1 MKPFPEHPFTA
12 TGLSD
17 AFLESQEAVFAS
29 ENFFPEPETSLPASD
44 EPVGDDLFRRL
55 LRGYWGHADFRG
67 IQLDI
72 IRDITAGRDT
82 LGLMPTGG
90 GKSIAFQIPAL
101 ALPGLCLVI
110 TPLIALM
117 KDQVEHLRNRGIKA
131 AAIYSGLSHDD
142 VLRNLDNCVL
152 GGYKFLY
159 VSPERLGSPI
169 FRTKLSRMQVSFI
182 TVDEAHCI
190 SQWGYDFRPA
200 YLQIAEIR
208 KLLPQAP
215 VLALTATATKRVV
228 GDIQCRLA
236 FAEPNVH
243 RMSFARPNLR
253 YVVRHTE
260 DKQGELLHI
269 LRSVKGSAIVYT
281 RSRQGTKDVA
291 RMLKDEGMSA
301 LYYHAGLTN
310 LDKDVRQQAWQSG
323 ETRIMVA
330 TNAFGMGID
339 KPDVR
344 LVVHLDPPDSVE
356 AYFQEAG
363 RAGRDGLTA
372 YAVLLFC
379 RHDRASMLRRVPET
393 FPEKDFVRRIYDELA
408 YFFQLAVGDGFRVT
422 YEFRLEKFCTTY
434 RHFPTPV
441 SSALSLLEQAGY
453 IVYREEDD
461 ATSRVMFLLERD
473 ELYRLYRTGPETD
486 KVLQCL
492 LRRYAGL
499 FSDYV
504 FIDEKEMAQLTELSE
519 SRVYEVLKALN
530 HQRILH
536 YIPRKRVAHISY
548 STRRV
553 EGSELVIPK
562 AVYEERKS
570 QYEARIRAMLDYA
583 CGEDVCRSRYLLD
596 YFDDTA
602 ATDCGRC
609 DVCLSRRETSVSP
622 AALVQQF
629 LQVLSDGRPHHPS
642 ELRSDG
648 CSAEVRRAAMEMLMR
663 EEGIVARNGRISYQ
677 KS

>member
-1 MKPFPEHPFTA
+1 MKPFPEHPSA
-12 TGLSD
+12 APGLSGD
-17 AFLESQEAVFAS
+17 FLESREAVFAS
-29 ENFFPEPETSLPASD
+29 DCLFSEDAPALPETEA
-44 EPVGDDLFRRL
+44 PVGDDLFRRL
-55 LRGYWGHADFRG
+55 LRGYWGHEDFRG

-72 IRDITAGRDT
+72 IRDIAAGRDT

-90 GKSIAFQIPAL
+90 GKSITFQIPAL

-117 KDQVEHLRNRGIKA
+117 KDQVEHLRMRGIKA
-131 AAIYSGLSHDD
+131 AAVYSGLSHDD

-159 VSPERLGSPI
+159 VSPERLASRI
-169 FRTKLSRMQVSFI
+169 FLTKLRRMKVSFI

-208 KLLPQAP
+208 KLLPEVP

-228 GDIQCRLA
+228 EDIQQRLA
-236 FAEPNVH
+236 FAEHNVH

-269 LRSVKGSAIVYT
+269 LRSVKGSAIIYM

-291 RMLKDEGMSA
+291 RMLKDEGVSA
-301 LYYHAGLTN
+301 LYYHAGLTH

-323 ETRIMVA
+323 ETRVMVA

-344 LVVHLDPPDSVE
+344 LVIHLDTPDSVE

-372 YAVLLFC
+372 YAVLLFS
-379 RHDRASMLRRVPET
+379 RHDRAVMLRRVPEA

-408 YFFQLAVGDGFRVT
+408 YHFQLAVGDGFRVT
-422 YEFRLEKFCTTY
+422 YEFRLENFCTTF

-441 SSALSLLEQAGY
+441 AGALSLLEQAGY
-453 IVYREEDD
+453 IAYREEDD
-461 ATSRVMFLLERD
+461 STSRVMFLLERD
-473 ELYRLYRTGPETD
+473 ELYRLYRMEPETD

-504 FIDEKEMAQLTELSE
+504 FVDEKEMAQHTGLSE
-519 SRVYEVLKALN
+519 TRVYEVLKALN

-548 STRRV
+548 PTRRV
-553 EGSELVIPK
+553 EGSELVLPR
-562 AVYEERKS
+562 AVYEERKA
-570 QYEARIRAMLDYA
+570 QYEERIRAMLDYA
-583 CGEDVCRSRYLLD
+583 GGEDVCRSRYLLD
-596 YFDDTA
+596 YFDDKEA
-602 ATDCGRC
+602 ADCGRC
-609 DVCLSRRETSVSP
+609 DVCLSRRESHATPES
-622 AALVQQF
+622 LLKTFQ
-629 LQVLSDGRPHHPS
+629 QVLADGRPHHPS

-648 CSAEVRRAAMEMLMR
+648 CPAEVRRVAMEMLMR
-663 EEGIVARNGRISYQ
+663 EEGITLRNGYICCE

>member
-1 MKPFPEHPFTA
+1 MKPIPEHPFTA
-12 TGLSD
+12 AGLSD
-17 AFLESQEAVFAS
+17 ALHESQEAVFAADRFIADG
-29 ENFFPEPETSLPASD
+29 EVALPEPG

-55 LRGYWGHADFRG
+55 LRGYWGYEDFRG

-72 IRDITAGRDT
+72 IRDIVAGRDT

-101 ALPGLCLVI
+101 AMPGMCLVV

-117 KDQVEHLRNRGIKA
+117 KDQVEHLRMRGIKA
-131 AAIYSGLSHDD
+131 TAIYSGLSHDD
-142 VLRNLDNCVL
+142 VLRHLDNCVL

-159 VSPERLGSPI
+159 VSPERLASPI
-169 FRTKLSRMQVSFI
+169 FQTKLRRMKVSFI

-200 YLQIAEIR
+200 YLQIAELR
-208 KLLPQAP
+208 KLVPDAP
-215 VLALTATATKRVV
+215 VLALTATATRRVV
-228 GDIQCRLA
+228 EDIQCRLA
-236 FAEPNVH
+236 FAEHNVH

-253 YVVRHTE
+253 YVVRTTE
-260 DKQGELLHI
+260 NKEGELLHI
-269 LRSVKGSAIVYT
+269 LRSVEGSAIVYT

-291 RMLKDEGMSA
+291 RMLKDEGVSA

-323 ETRIMVA
+323 ETRVMVA

-344 LVVHLDPPDSVE
+344 LVIHLDPPDSVE

-372 YAVLLFC
+372 YAVLLFG
-379 RHDRASMLRRVPET
+379 RHDRATMLRRVPET
-393 FPEKDFVRRIYDELA
+393 FPERDFVRRIYDELA

-441 SSALSLLEQAGY
+441 ASALSLLEQSGY
-453 IVYREEDD
+453 ITYREEDD
-461 ATSRVMFLLERD
+461 SVSRVMFLLNRD
-473 ELYRLYRTGPETD
+473 ELYRLYRMGAEAD
-486 KVLQCL
+486 KVLHCL
-492 LRRYAGL
+492 LRRYAGI
-499 FSDYV
+499 FAEYV
-504 FIDEKEMAQLTELSE
+504 FISEKEMAQHTELSE
-519 SRVYEVLKALN
+519 TQVYEVLKALN

-536 YIPRKRVAHISY
+536 YVPRKRVAHITY
-548 STRRV
+548 QTRRV
-553 EGSELVIPK
+553 DSSELNIPE
-562 AVYEERKS
+562 AVYEERKQ
-570 QYEARIRAMLDYA
+570 QYEDRIRAMLDYA
-583 CGEDVCRSRYLLD
+583 GGEEVCRSRYLLD
-596 YFDDTA
+596 YFDDRA
-602 ATDCGRC
+602 AADCGRC
-609 DVCLSRRETSVSP
+609 DVCLSRRETQVEPS
-622 AALVQQF
+622 ALLKRF
-629 LQVLSDGRPHHPS
+629 LQVLSDGRPHRPS

-648 CSAEVRRAAMEMLMR
+648 CSAEVRQAAMELLMC
-663 EEGIVARNGRISYQ
+663 EEGVVMRDGCICCE

>member
-1 MKPFPEHPFTA
+1 M
-12 TGLSD
+12 
-17 AFLESQEAVFAS
+17 
-29 ENFFPEPETSLPASD
+29 
-44 EPVGDDLFRRL
+44 
-55 LRGYWGHADFRG
+55 
-67 IQLDI
+67 
-72 IRDITAGRDT
+72 
-82 LGLMPTGG
+82 
-90 GKSIAFQIPAL
+90 
-101 ALPGLCLVI
+101 
-110 TPLIALM
+110 
-117 KDQVEHLRNRGIKA
+117 
-131 AAIYSGLSHDD
+131 
-142 VLRNLDNCVL
+142 
-152 GGYKFLY
+152 
-159 VSPERLGSPI
+159 
-169 FRTKLSRMQVSFI
+169 
-182 TVDEAHCI
+182 
-190 SQWGYDFRPA
+190 
-200 YLQIAEIR
+200 
-208 KLLPQAP
+208 
-215 VLALTATATKRVV
+215 
-228 GDIQCRLA
+228 
-236 FAEPNVH
+236 
-243 RMSFARPNLR
+243 
-253 YVVRHTE
+253 
-260 DKQGELLHI
+260 
-269 LRSVKGSAIVYT
+269 
-281 RSRQGTKDVA
+281 
-291 RMLKDEGMSA
+291 
-301 LYYHAGLTN
+301 
-310 LDKDVRQQAWQSG
+310 
-323 ETRIMVA
+323 
-330 TNAFGMGID
+330 
-339 KPDVR
+339 
-344 LVVHLDPPDSVE
+344 
-356 AYFQEAG
+356 
-363 RAGRDGLTA
+363 
-372 YAVLLFC
+372 
-379 RHDRASMLRRVPET
+379 
-393 FPEKDFVRRIYDELA
+393 RRIYDELA

-548 STRRV
+548 PTRRV
-553 EGSELVIPK
+553 EGSELVIPR

-629 LQVLSDGRPHHPS
+629 LQVLSDGRSHHPS

-663 EEGIVARNGRISYQ
+663 EEGIVARNGRISYE